1 MDLPENLTEHLEGD
15 NEPEQ
20 KITEHSNSEVATHN
34 DESDI
39 DKEDLRNTN
48 RSKEPIFR
56 LFMTSGIGADEQK
69 EFAQFLETLQI
80 QFVESSTCEPNA
92 THVIAQKIARSE
104 KMLGSIASGKWLL
117 HPSYMVDCIESGRIL
132 DEENY
137 EWGNNKNDLINDL
150 STDLERKL
158 AKASH
163 RLRVKREKGLDSVF
177 SGIKAIIHTSEQRK
191 ASFKKLLELGGGKI
205 IDSSLKVK
213 PPYSDPKDA
222 THCIAEPNKLPKQSI
237 DYEALAMK
245 GVAVVN
251 PVYINEFLAND
262 PPPSAEN
269 HLIEDFKP
277 FWNKRKY

>member
-15 NEPEQ
+15 NQPEQ
-20 KITEHSNSEVATHN
+20 KLTENSNSGVATN

-150 STDLERKL
+150 STDLEKKL

>member
-1 MDLPENLTEHLEGD
+1 MDLPENLTEQLDD
-15 NEPEQ
+15 NERLGLSS
-20 KITEHSNSEVATHN
+20 KIVGSKH
-34 DESDI
+34 ESDEDYS
-39 DKEDLRNTN
+39 DKENNQSGINHSVEKTPYRH
-48 RSKEPIFR
+48 
-56 LFMTSGIGADEQK
+56 FMTSGIGIEEQK
-69 EFAQFLETLQI
+69 EFAAFLHSIGAPFTEA
-80 QFVESSTCEPNA
+80 STCDPNA

-117 HPSYMVDCIESGRIL
+117 HPSYMADCINAGKLL
-132 DEENY
+132 DEQSY
-137 EWGNNKNDLINDL
+137 EWGSNENDLINDL
-150 STDLERKL
+150 SSDLEMKL

-163 RLRVKREKGLDSVF
+163 RLRVKREKGLDPIF

-205 IDSSLKVK
+205 IDNLQNVK

-237 DYEALAMK
+237 DYVALALK

-262 PPPSAEN
+262 PPPN
-269 HLIEDFKP
+269 VDTHLIENFKP
-277 FWNKRKY
+277 HWKKRSA

>member
-1 MDLPENLTEHLEGD
+1 MDLPENLTEHLDGD
-15 NEPEQ
+15 NHCDQ
-20 KITEHSNSEVATHN
+20 VSKSEAMTNH
-34 DESDI
+34 DTLEE
-39 DKEDLRNTN
+39 DKNNTN
-48 RSKEPIFR
+48 DIEIPEKTVYRK
-56 LFMTSGIGADEQK
+56 FMTSGIGAEEQK
-69 EFAQFLETLQI
+69 EFAQFLEGI
-80 QFVESSTCEPNA
+80 GIEFVESSTCEPNA

-117 HPSYMVDCIESGRIL
+117 HPSYMVDCIECGKLL
-132 DEENY
+132 DEVDY
-137 EWGNNKNDLINDL
+137 EWGNANNDLINDL
-150 STDLERKL
+150 STDLEKKL
-158 AKASH
+158 AKASY
-163 RLRVKREKGLDSVF
+163 RLRVKREKGQESVF

-191 ASFKKLLELGGGKI
+191 ASFKKLLELGGGKV
-205 IDSSLKVK
+205 IDSSQKVK

-269 HLIEDFKP
+269 HLIEDFKQY
-277 FWNKRKY
+277 WNKRKF

>member
-1 MDLPENLTEHLEGD
+1 MDLPENLTEHLDGD
-15 NEPEQ
+15 IQHEQ
-20 KITEHSNSEVATHN
+20 KSTSTTGIN
-34 DESDI
+34 DDELDTDEEEAGGIKSPE
-39 DKEDLRNTN
+39 KTV
-48 RSKEPIFR
+48 FR
-56 LFMTSGIGADEQK
+56 LFMTSGIGAEEQK
-69 EFAQFLETLQI
+69 EFAQFLNSIGVEFI
-80 QFVESSTCEPNA
+80 ESSTCEPNA

-117 HPSYMVDCIESGRIL
+117 HPSYMVDSIENGQL
-132 DEENY
+132 VDEENY
-137 EWGNNKNDLINDL
+137 EWGNSKNDLINDL
-150 STDLERKL
+150 STDLEKKL

-163 RLRVKREKGLDSVF
+163 RLRVKREKGLESVF

-191 ASFKKLLELGGGKI
+191 MSFKKLLELGGGKVL
-205 IDSSLKVK
+205 DSNKIK
-213 PPYSDPKDA
+213 APYSDPKDA

-269 HLIEDFKP
+269 HLIEDFKQH
-277 FWNKRKY
+277 WSKRKF

>member
-1 MDLPENLTEHLEGD
+1 MDLPENLTEHLDGD
-15 NEPEQ
+15 NHEQLSKPGPE
-20 KITEHSNSEVATHN
+20 TNN
-34 DESDI
+34 DESDGDKNLI
-39 DKEDLRNTN
+39 DDTN
-48 RSKEPIFR
+48 ITEKPVYRK
-56 LFMTSGIGADEQK
+56 FMTSGIGAEEQK
-69 EFAQFLETLQI
+69 EFAQFLEGI
-80 QFVESSTCEPNA
+80 GIEFVESSTCEPNA

-117 HPSYMVDCIESGRIL
+117 HPSYMVDSMESGKL
-132 DEENY
+132 LHEEDY
-137 EWGNNKNDLINDL
+137 EWGNSNNDLINDL
-150 STDLERKL
+150 STDLEKKL
-158 AKASH
+158 AKASY
-163 RLRVKREKGLDSVF
+163 RLRVKREKGLESVF

-205 IDSSLKVK
+205 LDSSQNIK

-269 HLIEDFKP
+269 HLIEDFKQY
-277 FWNKRKY
+277 WNKRKF